1 MSLRQLLNEV
11 IEPHSDAPVRVE
23 AVVAGAPGASAPY
36 VWRMPEVLRA
46 MTSLVDNAVDFAA
59 SDVLVTAR
67 FDQDSVSVEV
77 RDDGPGF
84 SPDVL
89 GKLGQPYVTSRPSG
103 EGSRSHHTGMGLG
116 FFIAKT
122 LLERTGAHVE
132 FNNAKS
138 GGAVVAA
145 RWRRETVEA
154 SPIA

>member
-1 MSLRQLLNEV
+1 
-11 IEPHSDAPVRVE
+11 
-23 AVVAGAPGASAPY
+23 
-36 VWRMPEVLRA
+36 MPEVLRA

-59 SDVLVTAR
+59 SDVLVMAR
-67 FDQDSVSVEV
+67 FDNEVVAVEV

-84 SPDVL
+84 SADVL

-103 EGSRSHHTGMGLG
+103 EGSRSHHSGMGLG

-122 LLERTGAHVE
+122 LLERTGAQVE
-132 FNNAKS
+132 FKNGKG

-154 SPIA
+154 APMA